1 MIYCPNC
8 NKKIDTKE
16 MFEKAKVA
24 FVFPDVTGYTYD
36 CPDCG
41 NKIMFETVP
50 RLYHDGRYFLEF
62 SRTSE
67 GDNNG

>member
-8 NKKIDTKE
+8 NKKIETKE
-16 MFEKAKVA
+16 LLEKAKIA
-24 FVFPDVTGYTYD
+24 FVLPDGTGYTYD

-50 RLYHDGRYFLEF
+50 RLHYDGRCFCEF
-62 SRTSE
+62 QTK
-67 GDNNG
+67 GDNNNG